1 MKNKF
6 LFPVVLVVALFL
18 VLVFWGKNPEMA
30 QRNPVTNLRT
40 SLIGEPDAN
49 EVLPSPV
56 TPASLDESNLILS
69 VGQLLQSLQKSVN
82 DGIQTKSAAEFV
94 IATGKKITDQDYII
108 PENTCQNGV
117 RIIAKANMEEV
128 GEAATPMI
136 TITGLNRK
144 KSRATFAREL
154 NFTKENSW
162 YVFHLPSSLIEDDDT
177 VFPEYKVS
185 KGRYTDTIEYDV
197 ACY

>member
-1 MKNKF
+1 MKNKL
-6 LFPVVLVVALFL
+6 LFPVLLVVALFL
-18 VLVFWGKNPEMA
+18 VITFWGKTPQMA
-30 QRNPVTNLRT
+30 ERNPVTNLRT
-40 SLIGEPDAN
+40 SLLGESEISEMA
-49 EVLPSPV
+49 PSPV
-56 TPASLDESNLILS
+56 TPAVTEESNLILS
-69 VGQLLQSLQKSVN
+69 VGQLLQSLQKSIN
-82 DGIQTKSAAEFV
+82 DGIRTKTAAEFV
-94 IATGKKITDQDYII
+94 IATGKKLTDVDYVI

-117 RIIAKANMEEV
+117 RILAKANMEDL
-128 GEAATPMI
+128 GEAATPMM

-154 NFTKENSW
+154 TFTKETPW

-185 KGRYTDTIEYDV
+185 KGRFTETVEYDV